1 MEELHGAFLGSR
13 AVDAGVLTRNQLRGN
28 RYTRLFRDVYV
39 PVGYPRTHA
48 VRCEAAALVVP
59 ETAVLTGR
67 SAAATLGVDL
77 TRPADPVEWLVQ
89 EGLQFRFPGMVVKR
103 MPISTADWRQGEFCR
118 IASPARMAFDLA
130 RQPNIRKAVSHLDA
144 VLAGGLVDLADVR
157 HYSWAR
163 SEHGVRN
170 ARAAV
175 GLADGRAESPPES
188 ELRVVLVLG
197 GFQVTPQVPI
207 ADRGR
212 LVARVDLAV
221 DGYKVAI
228 EYDGQ
233 WHALREQ
240 LEADRGRLRR
250 LRDAG
255 WEVVHV
261 TATDLA
267 GDPSAICDAVRRAC
281 VRAARRAH

>member
-1 MEELHGAFLGSR
+1 MRSQAVDNCPDSGSRPPAVRHRLGVTRPSWMEELHGAFLGSR

-130 RQPNIRKAVSHLDA
+130 RQPNIRKAVSQRRGARWRPGGPRRRAPLLLGPQRTRRA
-144 VLAGGLVDLADVR
+144 QCPCGRGPRRRSRGIAAGIGA
-157 HYSWAR
+157 AR
-163 SEHGVRN
+163 GSCLGWVPGH
-170 ARAAV
+170 AA
-175 GLADGRAESPPES
+175 S
-188 ELRVVLVLG
+188 
-197 GFQVTPQVPI
+197 
-207 ADRGR
+207 ADRRPWQACGTSR
-212 LVARVDLAV
+212 SC
-221 DGYKVAI
+221 
-228 EYDGQ
+228 
-233 WHALREQ
+233 
-240 LEADRGRLRR
+240 RR
-250 LRDAG
+250 RIQG
-255 WEVVHV
+255 
-261 TATDLA
+261 
-267 GDPSAICDAVRRAC
+267 GD
-281 VRAARRAH
+281 